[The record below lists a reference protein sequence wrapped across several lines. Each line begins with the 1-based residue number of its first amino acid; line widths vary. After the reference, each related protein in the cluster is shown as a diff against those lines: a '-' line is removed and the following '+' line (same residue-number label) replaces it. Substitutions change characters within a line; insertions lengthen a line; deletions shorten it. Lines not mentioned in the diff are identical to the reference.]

1 MSTRIQ
7 LLLAADYNDLGESL
21 QREIYY
27 EFYQMMYGFIV
38 YIVKDRSAAEDII
51 QEAFIKIIKNKPEFE
66 NEIKLKAW
74 LKVVTK
80 NTAINYLRKNKKY
93 RNLLDADSVFLDVE
107 TVQQNSVSI
116 ESMVET
122 KLMQESIERYMETLK
137 PEYRSLIELRWKE
150 GLSYREMAE
159 LLDLRED
166 VIKQRLFRAREAI
179 KKLLYREW
187 GAANEQRKV
196 R

>member
-1 MSTRIQ
+1 MSDRIQ

-27 EFYQMMYGFIV
+27 EYYQMMYGFIV
-38 YIVKDRSAAEDII
+38 YMLKDHSAAEDII

-66 NEIKLKAW
+66 NEAKLKAW

-80 NTAINYLRKNKKY
+80 NTAINYLRKHKKY
-93 RNLLDADSVFLDVE
+93 RNQLDADSVFLDVE
-107 TVQQNSVSI
+107 TAQQTSASI
-116 ESMVET
+116 ESVVET
-122 KLMQESIERYMETLK
+122 KMMQESIERYMDKLK

-159 LLDLRED
+159 LLDTRED
-166 VIKQRLFRAREAI
+166 VIKQRLFRARERI
-179 KKLLYREW
+179 KKLLHREW
-187 GAANEQRKV
+187 GAAHEQRKV
-196 R
+196 K